1 MKIGLLAG
9 IFALSLVGGLAPL
22 AIKNIVKV
30 DGLLAL
36 VNCFSGGVFLCAGLT
51 HILPHVVEH
60 GASVKGYGEY
70 PLPYVLVMLGYMLVF
85 PSASC
90 STSTST
96 RRSTTRTRAVTATAT
111 ATATVVPDTAK
122 RLEAQAVGRRR
133 EFERG
138 RACGSPTATRS
149 TSASPFWWPSRCT
162 PCSPA

>member
-1 MKIGLLAG
+1 MTEAQFHEACPALLMCAAEATCEFEHEVAHTDEDVDSTAHLGLKIGLLAG

-85 PSASC
+85 LVEA
-90 STSTST
+90 
-96 RRSTTRTRAVTATAT
+96 RR
-111 ATATVVPDTAK
+111 VPHP
-122 RLEAQAVGRRR
+122 QAR
-133 EFERG
+133 
-138 RACGSPTATRS
+138 
-149 TSASPFWWPSRCT
+149 
-162 PCSPA
+162 